1 MTFSQEDR
9 VFVGMA
15 IAVLL
20 VLAVLTLILAL
31 HFRGTF

>member
-9 VFVGMA
+9 AFVAIA

-20 VLAVLTLILAL
+20 VLVVITGILVLNL
-31 HFRGTF
+31 FGT

>member
-1 MTFSQEDR
+1 MKLRPEDR
-9 VFVGMA
+9 AFVA
-15 IAVLL
+15 TVIAVLL